1 MSKLVEIKKSLQ
13 TPLWILRRNE
23 LDIINC
29 YNFMT
34 PYILQATG
42 GTMLNFS
49 YWNGKTATLGQAQN
63 ELCMLVGKF
72 AQLHSAKNVLD
83 VGSGFSAPAIYWK
96 SLYDSLDITCLNV
109 NFLQLKTA
117 AGLVRRGEDSSN
129 IMNSKKTH
137 QSLSFVNHNPAT
149 NIQLL
154 NGTAK
159 VLPLTDECMD
169 RVIALESAQHFKPFI
184 HFIQESRRILRH
196 DDGLLVFAIPVIT
209 MANSSLSSKIHN
221 LMRLG
226 ILSLTWAS
234 EHYDLD
240 SVKSL
245 ITRSGF
251 EIINIQHIGSH
262 VYEHLADYYAQNRKI
277 IKDIILKE
285 RTSRHLQNIVY
296 KVIERVVYNS
306 ALKMKEASQK
316 GFIDYVLIKAKLV

>member
-1 MSKLVEIKKSLQ
+1 
-13 TPLWILRRNE
+13 
-23 LDIINC
+23 
-29 YNFMT
+29 MT

-42 GTMLNFS
+42 GTMLNFG
-49 YWNGKTATLGQAQN
+49 YWNGKTTNLGQAQN

-96 SLYDSLDITCLNV
+96 SLYNSLDITCLNV

-117 AGLVRRGEDSSN
+117 AGLVRRAEDSSN

-137 QSLSFVNHNPAT
+137 QALSFINHNTAT
-149 NIQLL
+149 DIWLL

-159 VLPLTDECMD
+159 ILPFTNECMD
-169 RVIALESAQHFKPFI
+169 RVIALESAQHFKPLI
-184 HFIQESRRILRH
+184 QFIQESRRILRH
-196 DDGLLVFAIPVIT
+196 DDGLLVVAIPVIT
-209 MANSSLSSKIHN
+209 MGKSSLSSKIHDF
-221 LMRLG
+221 MRLG

-234 EHYDLD
+234 EHYDLE

-245 ITRSGF
+245 ISTSGF

-262 VYEHLADYYAQNRKI
+262 VYEPLADYYAQNRKI

-285 RTSRHLQNIVY
+285 RTSRHLQNILY
-296 KVIERVVYNS
+296 KVIEKVVYNS
-306 ALKMKEASQK
+306 ALRMKEASQK
-316 GFIDYVLIKAKLV
+316 GFIDYVLIKAKLL

>member
-1 MSKLVEIKKSLQ
+1 
-13 TPLWILRRNE
+13 
-23 LDIINC
+23 
-29 YNFMT
+29 MT

-42 GTMLNFS
+42 GTMLNFG
-49 YWNGKTATLGQAQN
+49 YWNGKTANLGQAQN

-72 AQLHSAKNVLD
+72 AQLHSARKVLD

-96 SLYDSLDITCLNV
+96 SVYSTLDITCLNV

-129 IMNSKKTH
+129 IMKSKKTH
-137 QSLSFVNHNPAT
+137 QALSFINHNTAPDVW
-149 NIQLL
+149 LL

-159 VLPLTDECMD
+159 ILPLTDECID
-169 RVIALESAQHFKPFI
+169 RVIALESAQHFKPLIQFI
-184 HFIQESRRILRH
+184 EESRRILRH
-196 DDGLLVFAIPVIT
+196 DNGLLVVAIPVIT
-209 MANSSLSSKIHN
+209 MSKSSLSSKIHDF
-221 LMRLG
+221 MRLG

-234 EHYDLD
+234 EHYELE

-251 EIINIQHIGSH
+251 EIINIQHIGSY
-262 VYEHLADYYAQNRKI
+262 VYEPLADYYAQNRKI
-277 IKDIILKE
+277 IKSIILKE
-285 RTSRHLQNIVY
+285 RTSTYLQNILY

-316 GFIDYVLIKAKLV
+316 GFIDYVLIKAKLL